1 MTGAHP
7 ADNNAVDPD
16 RQQRRASDPVA
27 SVWVGASA
35 GSGKTKVLTD
45 RVLRLLLSGTQP
57 QRLLCLT
64 FTKAAAAEMANRV
77 NLSLGE
83 WATAP
88 DDALR
93 EKLARLTGA
102 PPADAAVGMA
112 RRLFARVLDVPGGLK
127 IQTIHS
133 FCESLLGRFPI
144 EADVPPHFQVMDER
158 SAAELLRAAR
168 DDVLAAALGDD
179 ESRAALETL
188 TAYLHEDRFSELLH
202 GLLTQRGRLRWLI
215 GEDGSLAA
223 ARDAVYRTLGIDAG
237 VTKSGL
243 VAAACQDGTFD
254 RAGLKAAAEALLGGT
269 KSFQPRG
276 RLLADW
282 LAEDRPGR
290 VHRFDEYLRVF
301 LTGQLTVYAN
311 LVDKKSGEQNPA
323 ALAALE
329 REAERVSAV
338 LEQCRTAATA
348 QATAALLQLGGAI
361 LRAYARAKS
370 LRVQFDY
377 DDLIYKARD
386 LLRSDRDGQ
395 AAWVLFKLDGG
406 LDHVLIDEAQ
416 DTNPDQWE
424 VVAAMAD
431 EFFAGMGARDVD
443 RTIFAVGDTKQSI
456 FSFQRAEP
464 AFFRAYREYFEKR
477 TTDAGKGWDT
487 VDLDISFRSA
497 PSVLHAVDAVFAT
510 DPARDG
516 VVEPGDELRHKAYRA
531 AQAGLVEVW
540 PAVGPVDEGDAEWQ
554 PPVRR
559 RDRLAPEV
567 RLAKLVT
574 QKLCGWIGREPLPS
588 HGRTVRAGDV
598 MILLRRRSGFMETLV
613 RELKSAGVPV
623 AGVDRMALT
632 EQLAVMDLM
641 ALGRFLLLPED
652 DLTLAVVL
660 KGPFIGFDDDK
671 DLFPLC
677 HGRGAASVWRRL
689 GEMSAGNERFARA
702 HAWLSG
708 LLSRADQAPPFEM
721 FARLLGGPTAVGPT
735 GWQAL
740 LSRLGPEAEDPV
752 DEFLTLAL
760 GYERSHVPSLQG
772 FLQWLE
778 AGSAEIKRDLEQ
790 TGRDEVRVM
799 TVHGAKGL
807 QSPIVILPDTM
818 AVPTHSRE
826 IVWHED
832 VALWPPGR
840 ANENAFCRALRE
852 EAKSRDEQEH
862 RRLLYVA
869 MTRAEDR
876 LYVCGWHGPRQPSPK
891 CWYNLVHGGLSGI
904 AEPCAF
910 DFTTDIEGAGWAGEG
925 LRLANG
931 QTGEPDMIGTRTVG
945 RETAARTEDWMLRPP
960 KPDPT
965 PPRPLAPSRP
975 SSAES
980 AAEPATLSPL
990 GLPSGDRFH
999 RGIVIHRLLQVL
1011 PDLPDGDRDRAC
1023 RGFLARPAHGLSAE
1037 EQAEIAAEVLAALA
1051 TPDFADLFG
1060 PDSMAEV
1067 PVIGTVAGPDGPEV
1081 ISGQV
1086 DRLVVRESG
1095 IMILD
1100 YKTSRPPPETPERV
1114 APAYI
1119 RQMAAYRAVLSELWP
1134 DRPVS
1139 CALLWTAVPRLMAL
1153 DNRLLDRY
1161 RSAT

>member
-1 MTGAHP
+1 MTGRIP
-7 ADNNAVDPD
+7 VENAVDPD
-16 RQQRRASDPVA
+16 RQQRRASDPGA

-45 RVLRLLLSGTQP
+45 RVLRLLLSGTPP

-77 NLSLGE
+77 NRSLGE
-83 WATAP
+83 WATAA
-88 DDALR
+88 DGVLR
-93 EKLARLTGA
+93 EKLAGLTGMQ
-102 PPADAAVGMA
+102 PSDAEVGAA
-112 RRLFARVLDVPGGLK
+112 RRLFAQVLDVPGGLK

-144 EADVPPHFQVMDER
+144 EAGVPPHFQVMDER
-158 SAAELLRAAR
+158 SASEMLRAAR
-168 DDVLAAALGDD
+168 DDVLAAALGDED
-179 ESRAALETL
+179 SRTALETL
-188 TAYLHEDRFSELLH
+188 TAYLHEDRFAELLQS
-202 GLLTQRGRLRWLI
+202 LLMQRGRLRWLI
-215 GEDGSLAA
+215 GVDGSLAA
-223 ARDAVYRTLGIDAG
+223 ARDKVYRALGIDADA
-237 VTKSGL
+237 TKVGL
-243 VAAACQDGTFD
+243 VAAACRDGAFNRD
-254 RAGLKAAAEALLGGT
+254 GLKAAVEALLDGT

-282 LAEDRPGR
+282 LAADEDGR
-290 VHRFDEYLRVF
+290 AEQFDAYVRVF
-301 LTGQLTVYAN
+301 LTGDFAIYKSL
-311 LVDKKSGEQNPA
+311 LDKKASERHPA
-323 ALAALE
+323 AIAVLQ
-329 REAERVSAV
+329 REAERVSAA

-348 QATAALLQLGGAI
+348 QATAALLRLGGAM
-361 LRAYARAKS
+361 LRGYARTKA
-370 LRVQFDY
+370 RGVQFDY

-386 LLRSDRDGQ
+386 LLRTDRDGF

-406 LDHVLIDEAQ
+406 LDHILIDEAQ

-431 EFFAGMGARDVD
+431 EFFAGMGARDAD

-456 FSFQRAEP
+456 FSFQRADP
-464 AFFRAYREYFEKR
+464 IFFRAYREYFEKR

-497 PSVLHAVDAVFAT
+497 PSVLRAVDAVFVM
-510 DPARDG
+510 DPARQG
-516 VVEPGDELRHKAYRA
+516 VVESGEALQHKAYRA

-540 PAVGPVDEGDAEWQ
+540 PAVGPEEEEETEWQ

-574 QKLCGWIGREPLPS
+574 QKLVGWIGREPLPS
-588 HGRTVRAGDV
+588 HGRMVRAGDV

-660 KGPFIGFDDDK
+660 KGPFIGLDDD
-671 DLFPLC
+671 DLFTLC
-677 HGRGAASVWRRL
+677 HRRGAASVWRRL
-689 GEMSAGNERFARA
+689 GEMSPGNARFATA
-702 HAWLSG
+702 HAWLSE
-708 LLSRADQAPPFEM
+708 LLAGADQAPPFEL
-721 FARLLGGPTAVGPT
+721 FAHVLGGATAAGPT

-752 DEFLTLAL
+752 DEFLTLSL
-760 GYERSHVPSLQG
+760 GYERSHTPSLQG
-772 FLQWLE
+772 FLQWLD

-818 AVPTHSRE
+818 ALPQQSQE

-832 VALWPPGR
+832 VPLWPPGR
-840 ANENAFCRALRE
+840 ANENAFCRGLRE
-852 EAKSRDEQEH
+852 AVKARDEEEH

-876 LYVCGWHGPRQPSPK
+876 LYVCGWHGPRQPSEQ
-891 CWYNLVHGGLSGI
+891 CWYSLVQQGLAGI

-910 DFTTDIEGAGWAGEG
+910 DFTADIGDAGWSGDG
-925 LRLANG
+925 MRLANA
-931 QTGEPDMIGTRTVG
+931 QTGEPDMAGTRTVG
-945 RETAARTEDWMLRPP
+945 RETAPRTEDWMRRSP

-975 SSAES
+975 AV
-980 AAEPATLSPL
+980 AEPAALSPL
-990 GLPSGDRFH
+990 AEPSGDRFH

-1011 PDLPDGDRDRAC
+1011 PDLPQGDRERAC
-1023 RGFLARPAHGLSAE
+1023 RSYLARPAHALSPEA
-1037 EQAEIAAEVLAALA
+1037 QAEIAAEVLATLA
-1051 TPDFADLFG
+1051 APEIADLFG
-1060 PDSMAEV
+1060 PHSMAEV
-1067 PVIGTVAGPDGPEV
+1067 PVIGTVIGPDGPEV

-1086 DRLVVRESG
+1086 DRLIVGDDG

-1100 YKTSRPPPETPERV
+1100 YKSSRPAPLTAEEV
-1114 APAYI
+1114 APAYL
-1119 RQMAAYRAVLSELWP
+1119 RQMAAYRAVLRALWP

-1139 CALLWTAVPRLMAL
+1139 CALLWTAIPRLMAL
-1153 DNRLLDRY
+1153 DNRLLDPY
-1161 RSAT
+1161 RPAT

>member
-1 MTGAHP
+1 MTGSIP
-7 ADNNAVDPD
+7 TEGAVDPD
-16 RQQRRASDPVA
+16 RQQRRASDPGA

-45 RVLRLLLSGTQP
+45 RVLRLLLSGTPP

-77 NLSLGE
+77 NRSLGE
-83 WATAP
+83 WATSP
-88 DDALR
+88 DAALR
-93 EKLARLTGA
+93 EKLAGLTGTR
-102 PPADAAVGMA
+102 PSDAEVGAA

-144 EADVPPHFQVMDER
+144 EAGVPPHFQVMDER
-158 SAAELLRAAR
+158 SASEMLRTAR
-168 DDVLAAALGDD
+168 DDVLAAALGEDD
-179 ESRAALETL
+179 SRAALETL
-188 TAYLHEDRFSELLH
+188 TAYLHEDRFSALLQ
-202 GLLTQRGRLRWLI
+202 GLLMQRGRLRWLI
-215 GEDGSLAA
+215 GEGGSLAA
-223 ARDAVYRTLGIDAG
+223 ARDRVYRALDIDADA
-237 VTKSGL
+237 TKVGL
-243 VAAACQDGTFD
+243 VAAACRDGAFD
-254 RAGLKAAAEALLGGT
+254 RDGLKAAAEALLDGT

-282 LAEDRPGR
+282 LAADDEGR
-290 VHRFDEYLRVF
+290 ARQFEAYVRVF
-301 LTGQLTVYAN
+301 LTGDFAIYKSL
-311 LVDKKSGEQNPA
+311 LDKKASDRHPA
-323 ALAALE
+323 AIAVLQ

-338 LEQCRTAATA
+338 KEQCRTAATA
-348 QATAALLQLGGAI
+348 EATSALLQLGGAM

-386 LLRSDRDGQ
+386 LLRADRDGF

-406 LDHVLIDEAQ
+406 LDHILIDEAQ

-464 AFFRAYREYFEKR
+464 AFFRAFREYFEKR
-477 TTDAGKGWDT
+477 TSDAGKGWDT

-497 PSVLHAVDAVFAT
+497 PSVLRAVDAVFAT
-510 DPARDG
+510 GPARQG
-516 VVEPGDELRHKAYRA
+516 VVESGEALQHKAYRA
-531 AQAGLVEVW
+531 EQAGLVEVW
-540 PAVGPVDEGDAEWQ
+540 PAVGPEEEEEAEWQ

-588 HGRTVRAGDV
+588 HGRAVRAGDV

-632 EQLAVMDLM
+632 EQLAVMDLV

-660 KGPFIGFDDDK
+660 KGPFIGFDDDN

-677 HGRGAASVWRRL
+677 HDRGAASVWRRL
-689 GEMSAGNERFARA
+689 GDMAAGSARFARA

-708 LLSRADQAPPFEM
+708 LLAGADQSPPFEL
-721 FARLLGGPTAVGPT
+721 FAHVLGGATAAGPT

-772 FLQWLE
+772 FLHWLE

-807 QSPIVILPDTM
+807 QSPVVILPDTM
-818 AVPTHSRE
+818 ALPQQSQE
-826 IVWHED
+826 IVWRED
-832 VALWPPGR
+832 VPLWPPGR
-840 ANENAFCRALRE
+840 ANENATCCRLRE
-852 EAKSRDEQEH
+852 EAKARDEEEH

-876 LYVCGWHGPRQPSPK
+876 LYVCGWHGPRQPSAE
-891 CWYNLVHGGLSGI
+891 CWYSLVQQGLAGI
-904 AEPCAF
+904 AEPRGF
-910 DFTTDIEGAGWAGEG
+910 DFAADIGAAGWSGEG
-925 LRLANG
+925 LRLANA
-931 QTGEPDMIGTRTVG
+931 QTGEPDMAGTRTVG
-945 RETAARTEDWMLRPP
+945 RETAPRSEAWMGRPP
-960 KPDPT
+960 KPDPM

-975 SSAES
+975 IT
-980 AAEPATLSPL
+980 AEPAALSPL
-990 GLPSGDRFH
+990 AGTSGDRFH

-1011 PDLPDGDRDRAC
+1011 PDLPAEGRERAC
-1023 RGFLARPAHGLSAE
+1023 RSYLARPAHGFSRE
-1037 EQAEIAAEVLAALA
+1037 EQAEIAAEVLAAIA

-1060 PDSMAEV
+1060 PHSMAEV
-1067 PVIGTVAGPDGPEV
+1067 PVIGTIAGPDGPEV
-1081 ISGQV
+1081 VSGQV
-1086 DRLVVRESG
+1086 DRLVVRDDG
-1095 IMILD
+1095 IMVLD
-1100 YKTSRPPPETPERV
+1100 YKTSRPPPETPDRV
-1114 APAYI
+1114 APAYL
-1119 RQMAAYRAVLSELWP
+1119 RQMAAYRAVLRALWP

-1161 RSAT
+1161 RPAT

>member
-1 MTGAHP
+1 MTESIP
-7 ADNNAVDPD
+7 SDSAVDPD
-16 RQQRRASDPVA
+16 RQQRRASDPAA

-45 RVLRLLLSGTQP
+45 RVLRLLLSGTKP

-77 NLSLGE
+77 NRSLGE

-88 DDALR
+88 DDTLC
-93 EKLARLTGA
+93 EKLAALTGA
-102 PPADAAVGMA
+102 RPGDAAVAAA
-112 RRLFARVLDVPGGLK
+112 RRLFAQVLDVPGGLK

-144 EADVPPHFQVMDER
+144 EAGVPPHFQVMDER
-158 SAAELLRAAR
+158 SASELLRTAR

-179 ESRAALETL
+179 DSRTALETV
-188 TAYLHEDRFSELLH
+188 TAYLHEDRFSDLLQS
-202 GLLTQRGRLRWLI
+202 LLMQRGRLRWLV
-215 GEDGSLAA
+215 GEGGNPDV
-223 ARDAVYRTLGIDAG
+223 ARGAVYRALGIDG
-237 VTKSGL
+237 DVTAAGL
-243 VAAACQDGTFD
+243 VAAACREGSFD
-254 RAGLKAAAEALLGGT
+254 RAGLKAAAEALLDGT
-269 KSFQPRG
+269 ASFQPRG
-276 RLLADW
+276 ALLADW
-282 LAEDRPGR
+282 LAADDDGR
-290 VHRFDEYLRVF
+290 ARQFDAYVRVF
-301 LTGQLTVYAN
+301 LTGDLEIYKR
-311 LVDKKSGEQNPA
+311 LLDKKASERHPA
-323 ALAALE
+323 AIAVLE

-338 LEQCRTAATA
+338 LEQCRDARTAE
-348 QATAALLQLGGAI
+348 ATAALLQLGGAM
-361 LRAYARAKS
+361 LRGYARAKS

-386 LLRSDRDGQ
+386 LLRTDRDGF
-395 AAWVLFKLDGG
+395 ASWVLFKLDGG
-406 LDHVLIDEAQ
+406 LDHILIDEAQ

-431 EFFAGMGARDVD
+431 EFFAGMGARDAE

-456 FSFQRAEP
+456 FSFQRADP
-464 AFFRAYREYFEKR
+464 SFFRAYREYFEKR

-497 PSVLHAVDAVFAT
+497 PSVLRAVDAVFAV
-510 DPARDG
+510 DPARQG
-516 VVEPGDELRHKAYRA
+516 VVASGEALRHKAYRA
-531 AQAGLVEVW
+531 KQAGLVEVW
-540 PAVGPVDEGDAEWQ
+540 PAVGPEQEEEAEWQ

-567 RLAKLVT
+567 RLAKLIT
-574 QKLCGWIGREPLPS
+574 QKLVGWIGHEPLPS

-623 AGVDRMALT
+623 AGVDRLALT

-660 KGPFIGFDDDK
+660 KGPFIGFDDDN
-671 DLFPLC
+671 DLFALC
-677 HGRGAASVWRRL
+677 HERGTSSVWRRL
-689 GEMSAGNERFARA
+689 GDLAPGNERFARA
-702 HAWLSG
+702 HAWLSD
-708 LLSRADQAPPFEM
+708 LLAGADQAPPFEL
-721 FARLLGGPTAVGPT
+721 FAHVLGGGTAAGPA

-760 GYERSHVPSLQG
+760 GYERSHTPSLQG

-818 AVPTHSRE
+818 ALPRQSQE

-832 VALWPPGR
+832 MPLWPPGR
-840 ANENAFCRALRE
+840 ANENAFCRGLRE
-852 EAKSRDEQEH
+852 EAKARDEEEH

-869 MTRAEDR
+869 MTRAEDQ
-876 LYVCGWHGPRQPSPK
+876 LYVCGWHGPQRPSPQ
-891 CWYNLVHGGLSGI
+891 CWYSLVSEGVSSI
-904 AEPCAF
+904 AEPCDF
-910 DFTTDIEGAGWAGEG
+910 DFIADMKDGGWAGEG
-925 LRLANG
+925 LRLVNG
-931 QTGEPDMIGTRTVG
+931 QTGQPDMTGIRTVG
-945 RETAARTEDWMLRPP
+945 RDATPRTEGWMLRPP

-975 SSAES
+975 S
-980 AAEPATLSPL
+980 AAEPAALSPL
-990 GLPSGDRFH
+990 AEPSGDRFH

-1011 PDLPDGDRDRAC
+1011 PDLPSADRERAC
-1023 RGFLARPAHGLSAE
+1023 GGYLARPAHALSDA
-1037 EQAEIAAEVLAALA
+1037 EQAGIAAEVLAALA
-1051 TPDFADLFG
+1051 TPEFADLFG

-1067 PVIGTVAGPDGPEV
+1067 PVIGTIKGPDGPEV
-1081 ISGQV
+1081 VSGQV

-1095 IMILD
+1095 IMVLD
-1100 YKTSRPPPETPERV
+1100 YKTSRPPPDTAERV
-1114 APAYI
+1114 APAYL
-1119 RQMAAYRAVLSELWP
+1119 RQMAAYRAVLRALWP
-1134 DRPVS
+1134 NRPVS
-1139 CALLWTAVPRLMAL
+1139 CALFWTSVPRLMML